1 MTERER
7 LPNRRLCMVQKSQF
21 KGVKWYL
28 TVGFDAGGQVRE
40 VFTHNHR
47 SGSDTEALMND
58 ACVWLSIL
66 LQTGFSAADI
76 LARMGREARPAG
88 ATDPAPPASFL
99 GFIAA
104 EAVRL
109 EAECGPDIT
118 AFHRGRAA

>member
-1 MTERER
+1 MTARTR
-7 LPNRRLCMVQKSQF
+7 LPARRLSMVQKSEF

-28 TVGFDAGGQVRE
+28 TVGFDAGGRVRE

-58 ACVWLSIL
+58 ACVWFSIL

-76 LARMGREARPAG
+76 FARMGREVGHSGSAEPAL
-88 ATDPAPPASFL
+88 PSSFL

-109 EAECGPDIT
+109 ETECGPEIA
-118 AFHRGRAA
+118 AFHVGRAA